1 MHTFILSFL
10 LSHLFALACPCAA
23 IISSETAKPAS
34 VVVQQPLIHTQT
46 PLITTAATT
55 PGTQV
60 ELDAFSFFI
69 PFVPCNFVKAVFKS
83 SVTSQV
89 EIVGKPQPAGPSQ
102 PAIPGTEH
110 ELQQYRKALCI

>member
-1 MHTFILSFL
+1 M
-10 LSHLFALACPCAA
+10 
-23 IISSETAKPAS
+23 
-34 VVVQQPLIHTQT
+34 VVQQPLIHTQT

-60 ELDAFSFFI
+60 QLDAFSFFI
-69 PFVPCNFVKAVFKS
+69 PFIYSIIPFLFLK

-89 EIVGKPQPAGPSQ
+89 EIVGKPQPAAPSQ